1 VKRILFVDD
10 ESKILD
16 GIRRML
22 YGDRQRWEI
31 QFAVGAE
38 LALKACEAGAF
49 DVVIS
54 DMRMP
59 EMDGAT
65 LLSKIRDLYPSTA
78 RIILSGYSE
87 PELATRALP
96 VAHRFLSKPCNAVDL
111 RSTIERTCTLQDLL
125 SNPELRN
132 IVGEV
137 AKLPSLSST
146 YTSLTRAVDNPDS
159 SIGSVSKIIEQD
171 MAMSAK
177 VLQLS
182 NSAFFGLAKEVT
194 SVSHAVSY
202 LGMQT
207 IKNLVL
213 SAEVFSVF
221 VPDGKTPLNCDL
233 LQKHAHRTAAIVS
246 KLPLDAKSREVAIA
260 ASLLHDVGQLFLAS
274 KMPQKLSAAFDLA
287 KQRGCE
293 LFEAEEEL
301 LGSSHAEIGAYL
313 MGLWG
318 IPHLA
323 VEAIAHH
330 HRPARIAHSG
340 LDSAAAVYVA
350 HVLAHEPAASPDA
363 WPKKSDQE
371 CLEALG
377 VWPQF
382 TEFRELA
389 KQAQAAAV

>member
-1 VKRILFVDD
+1 MVFAGLLTLRRMRPGDVDD
-10 ESKILD
+10 IHAYQSRE
-16 GIRRML
+16 
-22 YGDRQRWEI
+22 
-31 QFAVGAE
+31 
-38 LALKACEAGAF
+38 
-49 DVVIS
+49 DVS
-54 DMRMP
+54 RY
-59 EMDGAT
+59 
-65 LLSKIRDLYPSTA
+65 LLYPPRDRDTVLKINISWQVYYPGCSTTPWQLEGV
-78 RIILSGYSE
+78 IKTLVEDG
-87 PELATRALP
+87 
-96 VAHRFLSKPCNAVDL
+96 HRPD
-111 RSTIERTCTLQDLL
+111 DLL
-125 SNPELRN
+125 GVHNRTVVVDSR
-132 IVGEV
+132 VGEV

-146 YTSLTRAVDNPDS
+146 YTSLNRTVNDPDS
-159 SIGSVSKIIEQD
+159 SIGAVSKIIEQD

-213 SAEVFSVF
+213 TAEVFSVF
-221 VPDGKTPLNCDL
+221 VPDGKTPLDCDL
-233 LQKHAHRTAAIVS
+233 LQKHAHRTAAIVG
-246 KLPLDAKSREVAIA
+246 KLPLDAKGREIAIV

-313 MGLWG
+313 LGLWG

-330 HRPARIAHSG
+330 HRPTRIAHSG

-350 HVLAHEPAASPDA
+350 HVLAHEPARSRHAGLRRA
-363 WPKKSDQE
+363 R
-371 CLEALG
+371 A
-377 VWPQF
+377 
-382 TEFRELA
+382 T
-389 KQAQAAAV
+389 AAAC